1 MVLAPTRCLTG
12 GFKLAILGNG
22 PHVTRKRADDGSL
35 RQKEADLGMADG
47 ALVAVDMF
55 SGNLPFV
62 LGEFPRKG
70 IGKEELFPK
79 APIQRTTMMT
89 SYGEF

>member
-1 MVLAPTRCLTG
+1 
-12 GFKLAILGNG
+12 
-22 PHVTRKRADDGSL
+22 
-35 RQKEADLGMADG
+35 MADG